1 MSRLRLQAAGSSS
14 TAADGNTEPVNFTV
28 SITDHGGDAVEH
40 PERKAFDL
48 SAFIVGPGGTPF
60 DLGLTTETI
69 PGVYVFSAIP
79 RRPWNDGEYLFVLI
93 VEHSGDRGQ
102 TIIPVTVPEQ
112 ANV

>member
-14 TAADGNTEPVNFTV
+14 AAEDGNAEPLNFTV
-28 SITDHGGDAVEH
+28 SITDHGGDAVKH
-40 PERKAFDL
+40 LKRKAFDL
-48 SAFIVGPGGTPF
+48 NAFVVGPGGTPF
-60 DLGLTTETI
+60 DLGLTTEAI

-79 RRPWNDGEYLFVLI
+79 TRPWNDGEYLFVLT
-93 VEHSGDRGQ
+93 VEHDGDRGQ